1 MFLKVTIVF
10 KSSLQRYTTNEN
22 DEVSLD
28 IKENTSVKDI
38 LRKLNLLTGE
48 VGLVILNS
56 KIARMDDI
64 LKDEDYLELY
74 PVVGGG

>member
-22 DEVSLD
+22 DEVLLD

-38 LRKLNLLTGE
+38 LRKLNLMTGE
-48 VGLVILNS
+48 VGFVILNL

-74 PVVGGG
+74 PIVGGG

>member
-1 MFLKVTIVF
+1 LKVTIVF

-28 IKENTSVKDI
+28 VKENTSVKDI
-38 LRKLNLLTGE
+38 LRKLNLMTGE

>member
-28 IKENTSVKDI
+28 VKENTSVKDI
-38 LRKLNLLTGE
+38 LRKLNLMTGE